1 MGIFD
6 LFKKKSAI
14 INSQVSQMPNTP
26 TKSDKTKEIVNDSEP
41 QTLENMIKQAVPSQ
55 GGLYPHEILMLEY
68 ADTYK
73 TDENTFQNFWKWE
86 YSVLNP
92 QAVLDSLYERG
103 FICHGDAQ
111 SALKHLLVADMKA
124 MLSKIGEKTTGKK
137 EELIN
142 RIINAYNPD
151 DLEKELPIRNY
162 ALTEKGES
170 ELKHNE
176 YVSYLH
182 RHRYMSVWEMNI
194 KLYRNN
200 PSNLKYRDI
209 IWGYFNEQSGLHF
222 KNFDF
227 GLYRNVRLNMHDFLI
242 EEKKFKR
249 ALQMLIEVI
258 SFDLSGLGNND
269 SITSK
274 QEQQLMREIKFE
286 GRMANLFMSEDKKEI
301 ILPPGIIKYFQKL
314 YDELAMPTEEFI
326 QFVYE
331 CFSKVHIFERVFNE
345 EECANII
352 LSEIGLEKRKITN
365 SCKVA
370 EERLKKQF
378 GI

>member
-73 TDENTFQNFWKWE
+73 TNENTFQNFWKWE

-103 FICHGDAQ
+103 FICHGDVQ
-111 SALKHLLVADMKA
+111 SALKYLLVADLKA

-209 IWGYFNEQSGLHF
+209 LWGYFNEQSGLHF

-258 SFDLSGLGNND
+258 SFDLSGLGNKD
-269 SITSK
+269 SVTSK
-274 QEQQLMREIKFE
+274 QEQQFIRETKCE
-286 GRMANLFMSEDKKEI
+286 SRMANLFMTEDKREI
-301 ILPPGIIKYFQKL
+301 TLPSGIVRCFQYLYEKL
-314 YDELAMPTEEFI
+314 QMPKEEFI
-326 QFVYE
+326 NYVYE
-331 CFSKVHIFERVFNE
+331 RFLEVKIFERVFIA

-352 LSEIGLEKRKITN
+352 LSEIGLESRKITN